1 MGKVLVEADACLF
14 TPENADYAQ
23 NYTVFFEDA
32 PAVPHCEHSIDAEG
46 KICTFARILT
56 VTNGRRHCALQHDL
70 QSGGTVRMGMGICA
84 FRKHHFWQLP
94 QAFRQYQQGD
104 INLII

>member
-23 NYTVFFEDA
+23 NYTVFFEDS

-46 KICTFARILT
+46 KICALARMLT
-56 VTNGRRHCALQHDL
+56 VTNCRRHCALQHDV
-70 QSGGTVRMGMGICA
+70 QPGRAVWMGMGICA
-84 FRKHHFWQLP
+84 QRKHHFWQFS
-94 QAFRQYQQGD
+94 QAFRQYQQG
-104 INLII
+104 NIIIK